1 MPVKHP
7 ETERKETLQKSV
19 VLKVTQVAWSAL
31 KVRPTA
37 AGSLACCRRLYEY
50 DNSSW
55 FMIHASNASDRQFDS
70 NVITIENTTRHR

>member
-1 MPVKHP
+1 MYFDVCFVFELFCGHAMPVKHP

-50 DNSSW
+50 DNSS
-55 FMIHASNASDRQFDS
+55 
-70 NVITIENTTRHR
+70 

>member
-7 ETERKETLQKSV
+7 ETERKETLPKSV

-37 AGSLACCRRLYEY
+37 AGSLACCRRLY
-50 DNSSW
+50 D
-55 FMIHASNASDRQFDS
+55 MITVDDS
-70 NVITIENTTRHR
+70 